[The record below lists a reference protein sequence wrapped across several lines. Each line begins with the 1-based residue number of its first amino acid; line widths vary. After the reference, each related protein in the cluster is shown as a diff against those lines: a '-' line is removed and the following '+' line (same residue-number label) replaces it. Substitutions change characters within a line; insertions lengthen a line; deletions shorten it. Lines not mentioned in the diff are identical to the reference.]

1 MTPKKSETLTDW
13 TFVFPNDANPYGAM
27 FGGKVLAIMDTI
39 AAIAAIR
46 YCGRTVSTA
55 AVEAVEFRLP
65 IVVGDRIQ
73 TCAKVV
79 WTGRTSMLVKVDVY
93 RDRRAG
99 EVPAHCTTAHFTMVA
114 FDDDRRPTTVP
125 PLLVDSEEEKHDH
138 QIAELIHQQAMARR
152 QKTTENN
159 AAN

>member
-1 MTPKKSETLTDW
+1 MSKKAEVITDW

-46 YCGRTVSTA
+46 YSGRTVSTA
-55 AVEAVEFRLP
+55 AVEAVEFKLP

-79 WTGRTSMLVKVDVY
+79 WTGRTSMIVKVDVY

-99 EVPAHCTTAHFTMVA
+99 EDLIHCTSAHFTMVA
-114 FDDDRRPTTVP
+114 FDDDRRPTGVP
-125 PLLVDSEEEKHDH
+125 QLLVETGEEKNDH
-138 QIAELIHQQAMARR
+138 QIAEMIHQQAVARR
-152 QKTTENN
+152 KRTDESPSKG
-159 AAN
+159 

>member
-1 MTPKKSETLTDW
+1 MTAKTAETITDW
-13 TFVFPNDANPYGAM
+13 TFVFPNDANPFGSM
-27 FGGKVLAIMDTI
+27 FGGRVLAIMDTI

-46 YCGRTVSTA
+46 FSGHTVSTA

-93 RDRRAG
+93 RDRQAG
-99 EVPAHCTTAHFTMVA
+99 EEPAHCTTAHFTMVA
-114 FDDDRRPTTVP
+114 FDDERRPTPVP
-125 PLLVDSEEEKHDH
+125 QIRAETEEEQNDLKL
-138 QIAELIHQQAMARR
+138 AELIHQQAVARR
-152 QKTTENN
+152 KKTLE
-159 AAN
+159 

>member
-1 MTPKKSETLTDW
+1 MTSKKAEVITDW
-13 TFVFPNDANPYGAM
+13 TFVFPNDANPFGSM

-46 YCGRTVSTA
+46 YSGRTVSTA
-55 AVEAVEFRLP
+55 AVEAVEFKLP

-73 TCAKVV
+73 TQAKVV

-99 EVPAHCTTAHFTMVA
+99 EELTLCTTAYFTMVA
-114 FDDDRRPTTVP
+114 FDDDRRPTPVP
-125 PLLVDSEEEKHDH
+125 ALLVESDEEKSDH
-138 QIAELIHQQAMARR
+138 ALAEMIHQHVVARR
-152 QKTTENN
+152 KQQTPNG
-159 AAN
+159 